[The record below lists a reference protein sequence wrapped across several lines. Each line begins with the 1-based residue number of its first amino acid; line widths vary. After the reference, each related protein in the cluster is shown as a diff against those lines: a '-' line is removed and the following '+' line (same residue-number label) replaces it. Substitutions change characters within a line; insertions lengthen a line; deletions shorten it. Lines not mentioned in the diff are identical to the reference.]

1 MSHGSAAQRPVRLV
15 ERDVNAFER
24 STLLWNKATFFILG
38 VTFERS
44 GMPLHGRLPL
54 FLRQLTIAS
63 VPDSKVASE
72 LPTTRK

>member
-1 MSHGSAAQRPVRLV
+1 MRLV
-15 ERDVNAFER
+15 KRDVNAFER

-38 VTFERS
+38 VTFEHS

-54 FLRQLTIAS
+54 FLRQLTIAGSANS